1 MKPKK
6 NANAMAIRK
15 AEKERQRK
23 LTQKIM
29 WITGACIVILAIVLL
44 VIQSKSDDSSKDN
57 TVSFAYDNLPIVG
70 DPDAPVKIVEFGD
83 YKCPSCQYFSQ
94 NFKPQL
100 VKDFVDKGL
109 VSFYYMN
116 YLVISPD
123 GDSNTAA
130 LAAQSVYHQ
139 NNEEFW
145 KYYHALYDNQKDENT
160 EWATPEYLVELA
172 RQEKIAVDY
181 DKLAED
187 IKKKTYQKEVDE
199 HQNIADDNNVRST
212 PSFFINGKQFIPNS
226 NGYNY
231 DDLAKAIN
239 EEITV
244 QSAGQEGK

>member
-6 NANAMAIRK
+6 NANAIAVRK
-15 AEKERQRK
+15 AERERQRK
-23 LTQKIM
+23 ITQRIM
-29 WITGACIVILAIVLL
+29 WITGVCIVILVIVGL
-44 VIQSKSDDSSKDN
+44 VLKSNSNESSSGN
-57 TVSFAYDNLPIVG
+57 AVSFAYENLPILG
-70 DPDAPVKIVEFGD
+70 DPNAPVKIVEFGD

-94 NFKPQL
+94 QFKPEL

-145 KYYHALYDNQKDENT
+145 KYYHALFDNQKDEST

-172 RQEKIAVDY
+172 RQENIAVDY

-187 IKKKTYQKEVDE
+187 IKKKTYQDEVDE
-199 HQNIADDNNVRST
+199 HQKIATNNNVRST
-212 PSFFINGKQFIPNS
+212 PTVFINGKQFVAQY
-226 NGYNY
+226 GMNY
-231 DDLAKAIN
+231 DALAKAIN
-239 EEITV
+239 EEITL